1 MPNRLKMVSSA
12 PWLLLSALVIL
23 CDQLSKAW
31 ALKNLTFNEP
41 EYVMP
46 FINLYLD
53 FNTGAA
59 FSFLDAYPK
68 IAMWLFGGIALMV
81 SAILVIYLIFIPVEN
96 HFQSAALALIL
107 GGAVGNLADRLHYQH
122 VVDFIN
128 WHVDKPYI
136 SLLNS
141 VFNVA
146 DAAIT
151 LGTFLLLFSFML
163 RKK

>member
-1 MPNRLKMVSSA
+1 MPNKLRMVSSA

-23 CDQLSKAW
+23 CDQLSKSW
-31 ALKNLTFNEP
+31 ALKNLAFNESK
-41 EYVMP
+41 YVMP
-46 FINLYLD
+46 YINLYLD

-59 FSFLDAYPK
+59 FSFLDNYPTL
-68 IAMWLFGGIALMV
+68 AMWLFGGIALTV
-81 SAILVIYLIFIPVEN
+81 SAVLVVYLIFIPVEN
-96 HFQSAALALIL
+96 HLQSASLSLIL

-122 VVDFIN
+122 VVDFIQ
-128 WHVDKPYI
+128 WHFDKPYI

-151 LGTFLLLFSFML
+151 IGTIFLFISFL
-163 RKK
+163 KRKK